1 MIQSNFT
8 LIIYYLIYISSVVGV
23 GSFIGETLLKFN
35 SGSKAEKTFY
45 AFAFGNVFF
54 SLTFVYLGIFHLLYK
69 ELVLVLY
76 FVGFIFTVY
85 SVRRLVKL
93 KFIKELFLDVGRKL
107 FNPWA
112 FFLFAFILLPLVPNL
127 FLFPTSWDSL
137 AYHLSLPKL
146 YLQYHYFPVL
156 SWFPESAYPIG
167 IESLFGYS
175 ESVGDPRISNLIV
188 FTFLLMTV
196 GYLVYGLQKSFDKR
210 IGFIAAILFLLR
222 PILFT
227 EVAVT
232 PMTEYPLAFYGLIF
246 GISMIKFFQDRK
258 TSYFVSL
265 LIFGSFIFLIKY
277 SGLLL
282 IMAMVSTFCLY
293 IKKER
298 FKFRWHNILLSFV
311 KKDKKQ
317 LLIKL
322 VLLYSIIPS
331 LFWMG
336 RNYIATGNPIY
347 PYLNNIFQNKSSSG
361 QISII
366 DSIKNDNFILPTTT
380 NRVLFHQDDSH
391 DFLIIS
397 ETVFFYLMLLTM
409 LLGIIELKGVIR
421 YLSLYVLIS
430 LSLIL
435 FSVGPLTRY
444 YFPVTP
450 VSALIAIVVLFET
463 IKKRAAW
470 SYLFVTL
477 FLVIVT
483 TQVDSFFYRRGIL
496 YTNFPKVKLLSYFSF
511 DKAKGLLATQDNY
524 KAMEFMNMNLDKSK
538 NKVLVLFDNRFYY
551 LDIPFI
557 YANPELG
564 GILSNPDTKN
574 VFEVYEEL
582 RTLGITHVYENTNW
596 GIHPNIREDIYKNLK
611 ENFLTEIFSSQGT
624 AVYFLK

>member
-1 MIQSNFT
+1 MMQNNFT
-8 LIIYYLIYISSVVGV
+8 LIIYYLIYISSVLGV
-23 GSFIGETLLKFN
+23 GNHIGRKILKLNF
-35 SGSKAEKTFY
+35 GSESEKIFY
-45 AFAFGNVFF
+45 AFALGNVFF
-54 SLTFVYLGIFHLLYK
+54 SLIFIYLGIFHLLYK
-69 ELVLVLY
+69 ELIFALY
-76 FVGFIFTVY
+76 LVGFIFTAY
-85 SVRRLVKL
+85 SAHRLVRPKL
-93 KFIKELFLDVGRKL
+93 IKRLFLNVIKSP

-156 SWFPESAYPIG
+156 HWFPESAYPIG
-167 IESLFGYS
+167 VESLFGYS

-196 GYLVYGLQKSFDKR
+196 GYLVYGLRKGFDKR
-210 IGFIAAILFLLR
+210 IGLIAVLLFLFR

-232 PMTEYPLAFYGLIF
+232 PMTEYPMAFYGLIF
-246 GISMIKFFQDRK
+246 GISMIKFFKDK
-258 TSYFVSL
+258 ETSSFALL

-282 IMAMVSTFCLY
+282 IAAVVLTFCFY

-298 FKFRWHNILLSFV
+298 LKFGWQNMLSYFA

-322 VLLYSIIPS
+322 MLLYSIIPA
-331 LFWMG
+331 LFWVG

-347 PYLNNIFQNKSSSG
+347 PYLDNVFQNKSSSD

-366 DSIKNDNFILPTTT
+366 DSIKKDNLILPTTV
-380 NRVLFHQDDSH
+380 NRIFAHQDDGH
-391 DFLIIS
+391 DLLIIS
-397 ETVFFYLMLLTM
+397 ETIFFYLMLFTVI
-409 LLGIIELKGVIR
+409 LGVIKLKGVTR
-421 YLSLYVLIS
+421 YLSFYTLAS
-430 LSLIL
+430 LLLIL

-450 VSALIAIVVLFET
+450 ISSLVAIGVLFEIT
-463 IKKRAAW
+463 KKRTIW
-470 SYLFVTL
+470 SYLFVTF
-477 FLVIVT
+477 FLVVVA
-483 TQVDSFFYRRGIL
+483 TQVDSSFYQRGKF
-496 YTNFPKVKLLSYFSF
+496 YTNFSKVELLSYFSSN
-511 DKAKGLLATQDNY
+511 KAKRLLTSQDNY

-551 LDIPFI
+551 LNIPFI
-557 YANPELG
+557 YGNPEIG
-564 GILSNPDTKN
+564 GIISNPNTKN
-574 VFEVYEEL
+574 AFEVYEKL
-582 RTLGITHVYENTNW
+582 KILGVTHVYENINW
-596 GIHPNIREDIYKNLK
+596 GIHPNIREDIYN
-611 ENFLTEIFSSQGT
+611 NFKKDFLIEIFSSQGT
-624 AVYFLK
+624 AVYSLK